1 MHYRKFF
8 FVVTFILLSIGCST
22 KPFQTLTNSSGKY
35 SYEYVTADPTKT
47 RIYTL
52 DNGLK
57 VYLSKFENAPR
68 IHVFTAVKAGGKDD
82 PENNTGLAHYLE
94 HIMFKGNKFFGT
106 KDYEK
111 EKPLLDSIENLFN
124 RYAEISNNEERKRFY
139 KKIDAIS
146 NKAASYAIPNEYDK
160 MISLIGGKSLNAY
173 TTEDRTVYTVDIPSN
188 ELERF
193 LTIEGLRFK
202 QIVNRLFHTE
212 LEAVYEEKNRALDND
227 LRKQYRAL
235 FESLFP
241 SHPYGKQSVL
251 GTVDH
256 LKNPSITEIRKY
268 FNKYYKPNNV
278 AICMSGE
285 LDFDK
290 TISLIDKHFGDWKP
304 NLELKKTKYD
314 PLKEIE
320 SPIRREV
327 MGPEK
332 ESVLLGFRFNGKDKE
347 GLMHVEL
354 IDMLL
359 SNSAAGLID
368 LNLVQKQKV
377 LGAFATIEEM
387 NDYSIHIL
395 SGTPKE
401 GQSLKEVE
409 NLLLAE
415 IDNIKK
421 GLFDDELLIAVLND
435 LKKTVMQKDD
445 SDAANYYRADAMV
458 QAFTRDEDWSEKVSY
473 FERLSEINKKDIIE
487 FTNKYYKS
495 NYAVVYKNTGKD
507 NSVKKIEKP
516 SITKV
521 PLNREVRSKTH
532 EAIANTA
539 IKKLNPKFLDFK
551 TDLDFYN
558 IGPMEVIAKENKE
571 NDLFKLT
578 YQFDFGKN
586 LNPKIG
592 LAAGLMNY
600 VGVDSLSPDN
610 LKKAFYNLGAEYS
623 FQTSSDG
630 EETSVTL
637 SGLSEN
643 MEASIKLFENL
654 LINPITTQEV
664 VDKLVERLI
673 KSRLDA
679 KKDKNIIH
687 RRQLLSYSIY
697 GEKNPASD
705 VLTPS
710 ELKKIKQEELTELIK
725 SLPSYSHRILYYGNK
740 DRKSLT
746 SLLKKYHKIPLKF
759 LEVKNKIKKYQEK
772 DYKKNYVFW
781 TNFDMVQTEII
792 LLSRLE
798 PLDNE
803 KTAAINL
810 FNQYFGGGMNSIVF
824 QEIREAQGL
833 AYAVFSNYSQ
843 ASKTDRSDYL
853 LSYVGVQNDKQSE
866 ALSSMFE
873 LINELPKSE
882 QAFEIAKKAILNKIE
897 SERITKSS
905 VLSYYLSAEKKG
917 VDYDIR
923 EKIYNEV
930 KTMTLEKLKR
940 FHEKYI
946 KEKPHNILLIGN
958 RDNINFKNL
967 KKYGTIREVSLETLF
982 GF

>member
-8 FVVTFILLSIGCST
+8 FVVTFMLLYLGCST

-35 SYEYVTADPTKT
+35 SYEYVNSDPTRT

-124 RYAEISNNEERKRFY
+124 KYAEISNNEERKRFY

-188 ELERF
+188 ELGRF

-304 NLELKKTKYD
+304 NLELKKIKYD

-327 MGPEK
+327 TGPEK
-332 ESVLLGFRFNGKDKE
+332 ESVLLGFRFNGEDKE

-458 QAFTRDEDWSEKVSY
+458 QAFTRGEHWSEKVSY
-473 FERLSEINKKDIIE
+473 FERLSEINKKDIVE

-532 EAIANTA
+532 EALANTA

-558 IGPMEVIAKENKE
+558 IGPIEVIAKENKE

-592 LAAGLMNY
+592 LATGLMNY
-600 VGVDSLSPDN
+600 IGVDSLSPEN

-654 LINPITTQEV
+654 LINPISTQEV
-664 VDKLVERLI
+664 VDKLVGRLI

-705 VLTPS
+705 ILTPS
-710 ELKKIKQEELTELIK
+710 ELKKIKQEELIELIK
-725 SLPSYSHRILYYGNK
+725 SLSSYSHRIIYYGDK
-740 DRKSLT
+740 DRNSLT
-746 SLLKKYHKIPLKF
+746 SLLKKYHKIPTKF

-798 PLDNE
+798 PLDND

-866 ALSSMFE
+866 ALSSMFG

-917 VDYDIR
+917 IDYDIR
-923 EKIYNEV
+923 EKIYDEV

-946 KEKPHNILLIGN
+946 KEKRHNILLIGN

-967 KKYGTIREVSLETLF
+967 KKYGTIREISLETLF